1 MLGGIWME
9 ALKLILAELAKL
21 KEKKGILFSVIA
33 VLLVPVVYAAIL
45 LSPTWH
51 PYDNL
56 SNLPV
61 AVVNKDK
68 GAVSRDKE
76 INAGRDLVEEFKKT
90 NDLGWKFVSEKEAQE
105 GLRNLEYYMVI
116 EIPEDFSQKI
126 TTVLEDKPQKPE
138 LKYIQNEGLN
148 FLASSVTSNATDKI
162 REKLGDKITQT
173 YVENI
178 FSQLKNVS
186 EGFQSAADGSE
197 QIHDGT
203 DQLKDG
209 TGQILSA
216 LKEKSGDI
224 DRLADGSKQLA
235 AGTNQLYSSLS
246 SKQGDI
252 SKLANGAKQLN
263 DGTGLLL
270 SSLKE
275 KSPSIQQLNAGAK
288 QLNQGLNKL
297 EKGTEDLLNGL
308 ETAKKQVNDG
318 LGKLQPG
325 SASLSEG
332 LNTLSQ
338 GATQLSAGMKQV
350 DTKLQQ
356 FLKANPQLSAI
367 PDVQQ
372 LAGTITLISQKL
384 EDLDA
389 GAKQLNAGAAQLK
402 GGIDQLGTALEGGF
416 NQLIAGQKQ
425 IHAGVKSAANGSS
438 QLAAGTAT
446 VQSGWS
452 TLTSSVSKLDQ
463 GASQIKNGN
472 QTVNQGWQQLTQ
484 GASKLN
490 TGAQQISEGNV
501 KVQKGWTDLT
511 DGVTKVDDGVGKLN
525 EGSFELAT
533 GLKEGAEKTS
543 SLKVNNDNMEMF
555 ASPVTVSGSKIN
567 EYQYYR
573 DSSAPYILSLGLFV
587 GILVMSF
594 IIDFRKPAIET
605 NSRFGAFTGKF
616 LTLAI
621 LTIIQAVIVTLFA
634 LTFLNLQVQSGF
646 GLILFA
652 IFVSLTFLAIIFF
665 LVAAGGNLG
674 RFIALIFIVLQLS
687 ITGSNLPIEMLPENL
702 RNLSAYLP
710 LTYSNAGFKSL
721 ISIEQGSA
729 VGSSSAILGIYLA
742 IFLIL
747 TIITFFVKSNRQQ
760 TVDAVE

>member
-9 ALKLILAELAKL
+9 AMKLFLAELAKL
-21 KEKKGILFSVIA
+21 KEKKGVLFSVIA
-33 VLLVPVVYAAIL
+33 VLFVPVVYAAIL
-45 LSPTWH
+45 LSATWH
-51 PYDNL
+51 PYDHL
-56 SNLPV
+56 DNLPV

-68 GAVSRDKE
+68 GAISGDQEV
-76 INAGRDLVEEFKKT
+76 NAGRDLVEEFKRT
-90 NDLGWKFVSEKEAQE
+90 NDLGWEFVSEKEAQE
-105 GLRNLEYYMVI
+105 GLRNMKYYMVI

-126 TTVLEDKPQKPE
+126 TTVLEDNPQKPE

-148 FLASSVTSNATDKI
+148 FMASSITSNAAEKI

-224 DRLADGSKQLA
+224 NRLADGSKQLA
-235 AGTNQLYSSLS
+235 AGTNELYSSLS

-252 SKLANGAKQLN
+252 AKLANGAKQLN

-275 KSPSIQQLNAGAK
+275 KQPDIQKLAAGAK
-288 QLNQGLNKL
+288 QLNQGLNEL
-297 EKGTEDLLNGL
+297 EKGTGDLLNGL
-308 ETAKKQVNDG
+308 ESAKQRVNDG
-318 LGKLQPG
+318 LAQLQPG
-325 SASLSEG
+325 SASLANG
-332 LNTLSQ
+332 LNELSQ
-338 GATQLSAGMKQV
+338 GATQLSAGMKEVNTQ
-350 DTKLQQ
+350 LQQ
-356 FLKANPQLSAI
+356 FLKASPQLGQI
-367 PDVQQ
+367 PQVQQ
-372 LAGTITLISQKL
+372 LAGAITLISNKL
-384 EDLDA
+384 EELDA
-389 GAKQLNAGAAQLK
+389 GAKKLSAGAAQLK
-402 GGIDQLGTALEGGF
+402 GGIDQLGTSLEGGF
-416 NQLIAGQKQ
+416 NQLIEGQKK
-425 IHAGVKSAANGSS
+425 IHAGVKQASVGSS
-438 QLAAGTAT
+438 QLADGTAT
-446 VQSGWS
+446 VQAGWN
-452 TLTSSVSKLDQ
+452 TLTSSVSQLNQ
-463 GASQIKNGN
+463 GASQIKDGN

-511 DGVTKVDDGVGKLN
+511 DGVTKVDEGVGKLN
-525 EGSFELAT
+525 EGSAELAS

-543 SLKVNNDNMEMF
+543 SLNVKDDNMAMF
-555 ASPVTVSGSKIN
+555 ASPVVVNGSKVN

-573 DSSAPYILSLGLFV
+573 DSTAPYILSLGLFV

-594 IIDFRKPAIET
+594 IVDFRKPALAT
-605 NSRFGAFTGKF
+605 NSGFGAFTGKF
-616 LTLAI
+616 LTLAM
-621 LTIIQAVIVTLFA
+621 LTILQAVIVSLFA
-634 LTFLNLQVQSGF
+634 LIFLDLQVQSGI

-652 IFVSLTFLAIIFF
+652 IYVSLTFLAIIFF
-665 LVAAGGNLG
+665 LVAAGGNIG

-687 ITGSNLPIEMLPENL
+687 ITGANLPIEMLPENL

-721 ISIEQGSA
+721 ISLEQGSA
-729 VGSSSAILGIYLA
+729 VGSSSAVLGIYLA
-742 IFLIL
+742 VCLIL
-747 TIITFFVKSNRQQ
+747 TIITFFMKKSRYQA
-760 TVDAVE
+760 VDAAE